1 MKRSLEITS
10 HPQNLK
16 VVREFVRE
24 CLAELPLS
32 HTQTEMV
39 VLGVDEA
46 CSNVIRHAYQGN
58 YHEVIQLSCEC
69 SATSLCFTVRD
80 YGIHSDPSKFHGRP
94 LDHLRPGGLG
104 IHLIHHAFDHIDYK
118 PLDEGTQLTLI
129 KHFH

>member
-24 CLAELPLS
+24 CLSELPFS
-32 HTQTEMV
+32 HTQAEML

-46 CSNVIRHAYQGN
+46 CSNVIRHAYRGS
-58 YHEVIQLSCEC
+58 HDEPIHLSCEY

-80 YGIHSDPSKFHGRP
+80 YGIQADPSQFHGRP
-94 LDHLRPGGLG
+94 LDRPTPGGLG

-118 PLDEGTQLTLI
+118 PLDDGTQLTLI